1 MNLLDGAFV
10 ALCVAGL
17 VGALWLFDIALD
29 TNKHER
35 MNYVNDDVLLSEQ
48 IRKIIMTDGEVM
60 TDGECLDAVLELL
73 DTRLE
78 NVFSARDRAIASA
91 LGENVILVS
100 IRKGSALPYRV
111 EHLENVYGFTEASS
125 MLRFIVLIGHGLY
138 DEEVMQ
144 AVRAC
149 EGVSVLHPVFR

>member
-1 MNLLDGAFV
+1 MNWLDGAFV

-17 VGALWLFDIALD
+17 VGALWLFDIAID
-29 TNKHER
+29 TNR
-35 MNYVNDDVLLSEQ
+35 MEKEGYVNDDILLSEQ

-111 EHLENVYGFTEASS
+111 EHLENVYGFSEASS
-125 MLRFIVLIGHGLY
+125 MLRFIVLIGHGLH
-138 DEEVMQ
+138 DEEVAQ
-144 AVRAC
+144 AVRVC